1 MKTIAQLVEFV
12 RLNQQFFSKN
22 LPNFFQKE
30 TFLLGKPAKYRV
42 NCQTGEITSLN
53 GEVFD
58 EAEIQ
63 RKVESNIIKDLLK
76 VINLQI
82 LPELRSFADSVRDES
97 FSPAQ
102 IFNSQSSQSF
112 TKKGFNGIIID
123 CEKREVDVSEFDESK
138 GVDKLE
144 SLVEVTK
151 ALLVEKTALVEKVAL
166 EERLKKHETKQQEQ
180 DGITLRFKAVNP
192 REDGD
197 RLRKS
202 VLIKEARALDERRL
216 RTLETTNV

>member
-12 RLNQQFFSKN
+12 RLNPRFFSKN
-22 LPNFFQKE
+22 LPKFFQKE
-30 TFLLGKPAKYRV
+30 TFLLGSPVKFRV

-63 RKVESNIIKDLLK
+63 RKVESNIINDLLR

-82 LPELRSFADSVRDES
+82 LPELRRFADGVADES

-102 IFNSQSSQSF
+102 RFNSQSSQSF
-112 TKKGFNGIIID
+112 TKKEFNGIIID
-123 CEKREVDVSEFDESK
+123 CEKGEVDVSEFDESK

-151 ALLVEKTALVEKVAL
+151 ALLAEKTALVEKVAL
-166 EERLKKHETKQQEQ
+166 EGRLKKHETQEQ
-180 DGITLRFKAVNP
+180 DGITLRFKAVNQ

-202 VLIKEARALDERRL
+202 VLIKEAMALDERRL